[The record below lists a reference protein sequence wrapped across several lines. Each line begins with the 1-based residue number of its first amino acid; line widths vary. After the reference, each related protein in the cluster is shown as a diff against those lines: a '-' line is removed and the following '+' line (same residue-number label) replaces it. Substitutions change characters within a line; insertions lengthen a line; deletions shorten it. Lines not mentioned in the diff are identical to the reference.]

1 MKTLKMI
8 RIAAAVLAEIFI
20 AVAFVDMYM
29 RTGVGAVILLMAFFL
44 SSVPFTY
51 YESRKKETRS
61 ELIRH
66 INAGTFYAKAVFY
79 LILAVVALVAAFI
92 DGENMLLLSACLFLG
107 VYNSLDSFVL
117 YKHRKSID

>member
-29 RTGVGAVILLMAFFL
+29 RTGVGALILLMVFFL

-117 YKHRKSID
+117 YKHRKTID